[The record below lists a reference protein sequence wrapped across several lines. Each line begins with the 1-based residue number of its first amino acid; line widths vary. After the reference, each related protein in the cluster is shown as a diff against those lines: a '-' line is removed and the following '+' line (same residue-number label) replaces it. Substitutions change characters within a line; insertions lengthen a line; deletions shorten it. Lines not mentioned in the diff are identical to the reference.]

1 MNFKFPRAIPVL
13 KKRQFKSIGLALFV
27 VCLSSP
33 VAAQVAVEA
42 HNESIRQVLKRIER
56 SVGCQFF
63 YNDALSSLDKKV
75 TLQLT
80 GQPLETVLD
89 RLFAGTDIT
98 YKKNSDNLIV
108 LTLKATAA
116 PQKGTGRKVQGTV
129 TDAAG
134 IPVIGANI
142 VVAGTTNGT
151 ITDLDGRFSLE
162 VPENASLHVSYIGC
176 LDQDVKVGD
185 RSVLRITL
193 KEDTQKLDE
202 VVVVGYGQQKKVSMT
217 SSVGVIKSDAINLNA
232 KSTVTSLQG
241 LAPGLTIVDY
251 GGAPGRNKTTMR
263 VRGVTSLNDDSNDAL
278 ILVDG
283 IEQRLE
289 DLNPADIENV
299 SILKDASATSIYGS
313 RAANGVILVTTKR
326 GKSGKVQVN
335 YTYYYGFQKA
345 MNNPKHMDTETYMRQ
360 QIVAYQNA
368 GKTGDQIPYDEAYI
382 QEWKQAT
389 DREKYPYA
397 NVWQEAVFRTAPQQ
411 NHSFAVSGGGE
422 KFRGLMSVRYYK
434 QDGIIPNFES
444 DTKDFRVNTDFNP
457 FEGLTLSLDA
467 NYRSTYA
474 LQPSE
479 AGEVFRTIYHASQ
492 FTVPVYGDGS
502 YGLSKQGNNP
512 LAYAT
517 MSGDDKKWK
526 DLFVGNLK
534 ASYVF
539 KDFTTTF
546 QYALR
551 YANNKDKVFKDAYTL
566 VDKEYPSRKKVVDRN
581 NLVEKREDIRES
593 TLNATLNYAKT
604 LGKHTVSAMAGY
616 SLIRNKQSNLE
627 AERSDFY
634 NNDVPS
640 MDMGGESSMKNK
652 GHDEEF
658 GLQSYFMR
666 GNYNFKD
673 TYLFEANIRYDG
685 SSRFT
690 GDNQYSFFP
699 SFSAGWRLSNEGFWD
714 GLRDIFSHVKIRG
727 SWGKTGNQ
735 TCKLYSFYDAYT
747 SNSYTFGG
755 DIVNGYAQK
764 TFANRDLKWE
774 TTTQTDIG
782 LDLGFFNNRL
792 TLEAEYYYKRTDGI
806 LMELTI
812 PATVGLDAPFQNA
825 GVVDNKGFE
834 LSIGYHGG
842 DKFQYHLNF
851 NLSNNWNKVVSMAGS
866 RPIIDGSN
874 SETFRIKGEGYPV
887 NAIWGYKTDGLYQS
901 WDEIKQGPVLDANT
915 KPGDVRYVDTDK
927 NGTIDADDRVY
938 LGTEL
943 PRFPFAL
950 SGSFVY
956 RDFDLSVLFQGVIH
970 AETRVS
976 GAFAEFG
983 NYEGFVLNTFKDYWT
998 EENTGAKWPRP
1009 QKQCDYNSNCSD
1021 FWVKNCGYLRLKN
1034 LEIGYTIP
1042 QAITR
1047 KFYIDRLRFYVS
1059 GTNLLTFS
1067 PIREFGLDPEF
1078 VSGRGNYYPQTAVY
1092 TLGVNVSF

>member
-1 MNFKFPRAIPVL
+1 MNFKFPRAFCAL
-13 KKRQFKSIGLALFV
+13 KKRQFKSTGFVLLALF
-27 VCLSSP
+27 LSASLS
-33 VAAQVAVEA
+33 AQVGI
-42 HNESIRQVLKRIER
+42 NIQNQSIREALKLIEQ
-56 SVGCQFF
+56 SAGCRFF
-63 YNDALSSLDKKV
+63 YNDDLSSLDKKV
-75 TLQLT
+75 SLHLT
-80 GQPLETVLD
+80 DQPLETVLD
-89 RLFAGTDIT
+89 QLFADTGIT
-98 YKKNSDNLIV
+98 YRRDKNNLIV
-108 LTLKATAA
+108 LTLQAAAYLLQKTDREVKGIVVDATD
-116 PQKGTGRKVQGTV
+116 Q
-129 TDAAG
+129 
-134 IPVIGANI
+134 PVIGANI
-142 VVAGTTNGT
+142 VAVGTTNGT
-151 ITDLDGRFSLE
+151 ITGLDGRFSLE
-162 VPENASLHVSYIGC
+162 VPEDALLHVSYIGY
-176 LDQDVKVGD
+176 LDQDVRVGTN
-185 RSVLRITL
+185 SFLHIIL
-193 KEDTQKLDE
+193 KEDTQTLEE

-217 SSVGVIKSDAINLNA
+217 SSVGVIKSEAINLTA

-251 GGAPGRNKTTMR
+251 GGAPGRNTTTMR
-263 VRGVTSLNDDSNDAL
+263 VRGVTSLNDDSNNAL

-283 IEQRLE
+283 IEQRLD
-289 DLNPADIENV
+289 DLNPADIENI

-326 GKSGKVQVN
+326 GKIGKVQVN
-335 YTYYYGFQKA
+335 YNYYYGFQKA
-345 MNNPKHMDTETYMRQ
+345 MNNPKHMESETYMRQ
-360 QIVAYQNA
+360 QIVAYRNA
-368 GKTGDQIPYDEAYI
+368 GKSDDQIPYDEAYI
-382 QEWKQAT
+382 REWKNTA

-411 NHSFAVSGGGE
+411 NHSFSVSGGSE
-422 KFRGLMSVRYYK
+422 KFKGLMSVRYYR
-434 QDGIIPNFES
+434 QDGIIPHFES
-444 DTKDFRVNTDFNP
+444 DTKDFRVNTDFHP
-457 FEGLTLSLDA
+457 LRGLTFALDA

-474 LQPSE
+474 LQPKE
-479 AGEVFRTIYHASQ
+479 AAEVFRTIYHASQ
-492 FTVPVYGDGS
+492 FTVPVYSDGS

-512 LAYAT
+512 LMYAT

-534 ASYVF
+534 ASYAY
-539 KDFTTTF
+539 KDFTAHF

-551 YANNKDKVFKDAYTL
+551 YANNKDKLFKDAYTL
-566 VDKEYPSRKKVVDRN
+566 ADREYPARKKIVDRN
-581 NLVEKREDIRES
+581 NLLEKREDIHES
-593 TLNATLNYAKT
+593 TLNATLTYAKEWR
-604 LGKHTVSAMAGY
+604 KHRVSAMAGY
-616 SLIRNKQSNLE
+616 SLIRNKTAYLE

-652 GHDEEF
+652 GHDNEF

-666 GNYNFKD
+666 GNYNFND
-673 TYLFEANIRYDG
+673 TYLFEANLRYDG

-699 SFSAGWRLSNEGFWD
+699 SFSAGWRISNEPFWE
-714 GLRDIFSHVKIRG
+714 GLKAIFPHVKIRG

-735 TCKLYSFYDAYT
+735 TCDLYSFYDAY
-747 SNSYTFGG
+747 SSKSYTFGG
-755 DIVNGYAQK
+755 NIVNGYAQT
-764 TFANRDLKWE
+764 TFANKDLKWE

-792 TLEAEYYYKRTDGI
+792 TVEAEYYYKRTDGI
-806 LMELTI
+806 LMELTV
-812 PATVGLDAPFQNA
+812 PATVGLDPPFQNA

-834 LSIGYHGG
+834 LSIGYRGG
-842 DKFQYHLNF
+842 SAFQYHVNF

-866 RPIIDGSN
+866 RPIIEGSN
-874 SETFRIKGEGYPV
+874 AETFRIKTEGYPV
-887 NAIWGYKTDGLYQS
+887 NALWGYRTDGLYQS
-901 WDEIKQGPVLDANT
+901 WDEIQKGPVLDANT
-915 KPGDVRYVDTDK
+915 QPGDVKYVDIDR

-943 PRFPFAL
+943 PRFPFAF
-950 SGSFVY
+950 SANFIW
-956 RDFDLSVLFQGVIH
+956 RDIDLTFLFQGVIH
-970 AETRVS
+970 AETRIS

-983 NYEGFVLNTFKDYWT
+983 NYEGFVLDTFKDYWT
-998 EENTGAKWPRP
+998 EENTGARWPRP

-1034 LEIGYTIP
+1034 LEIGYTLP
-1042 QAITR
+1042 QPLTR
-1047 KFYIDRLRFYVS
+1047 QFYIDRLRFYVS

>member
-1 MNFKFPRAIPVL
+1 MNFKFARTIQVL
-13 KKRQFKSIGLALFV
+13 KKRQFKSIKLALFILLV
-27 VCLSSP
+27 SP
-33 VAAQVAVEA
+33 SLFAQVTVSVQ
-42 HNESIRQVLKRIER
+42 NQSIRQTIKTIE
-56 SVGCQFF
+56 STTDYQFF
-63 YNDALSSLDKKV
+63 YNDALSSLDNKV
-75 TLQLT
+75 SLSVTNE
-80 GQPLETVLD
+80 PIEAVLD
-89 RLFAGTDIT
+89 KLFANTDIT
-98 YKKNSDNLIV
+98 YKKDNNNLIV
-108 LTLKATAA
+108 LTLKATSNQ
-116 PQKGTGRKVQGTV
+116 QKGTERKVKGSV
-129 TDAAG
+129 VDASG

-151 ITDLDGRFSLE
+151 ITDIDGNFSLE
-162 VPENASLHVSYIGC
+162 VPENAALHVSYIGY
-176 LDQDVKVGD
+176 LDQDIKVGNN
-185 RSVLRITL
+185 SVLNITL

-251 GGAPGRNKTTMR
+251 GGAPGRNTTTMR

-289 DLNPADIENV
+289 DLNPADIENI

-326 GKSGKVQVN
+326 GKSGKVQIN
-335 YTYYYGFQKA
+335 YNYYYGFQKA
-345 MNNPKHMDTETYMRQ
+345 MNNPKHMESEAYMRQ

-368 GKTGDQIPYDEAYI
+368 GKTGDQIPYNEEYI
-382 QEWKQAT
+382 QEWKNAT

-397 NVWQEAVFRTAPQQ
+397 NVWQDVLFETAPQQ
-411 NHSFAVSGGGE
+411 NHSFSVSGGSE
-422 KFRGLMSVRYYK
+422 KFKGLMSVRYYK

-444 DTKDFRVNTDFNP
+444 NTKDFRVNTDFNP
-457 FEGLTLSLDA
+457 LQGLTLSLDA
-467 NYRSTYA
+467 DYRSTYS

-492 FTVPVYGDGS
+492 FTTPVYSDGS

-512 LAYAT
+512 LMYAT

-534 ASYVF
+534 ASYTF
-539 KDFTTTF
+539 KDFTANF

-551 YANNKDKVFKDAYTL
+551 YANNKDKIFKNAYTL
-566 VDKEYPSRKKVVDRN
+566 IDKEYPSRQKKVDRN
-581 NLVEKREDIRES
+581 NLLEKREDIRES

-604 LGKHTVSAMAGY
+604 FGKHSVSGMAGY
-616 SLIRNKQSNLE
+616 SLIQNKTSYLE

-640 MDMGGESSMKNK
+640 MNMGGESSMKNK
-652 GHDEEF
+652 GYDNEF

-666 GNYNFKD
+666 GNYNFDDK
-673 TYLFEANIRYDG
+673 YLLEANIRYDG

-699 SFSAGWRLSNEGFWD
+699 SFSAGWRLSNESFWD
-714 GLRDIFSHVKIRG
+714 GLRDLFSNVKIRG

-735 TCKLYSFYDAYT
+735 TCGLYSFYDSY
-747 SNSYTFGG
+747 SSKSYTFGG
-755 DIVNGYAQK
+755 NIVNGYAQT
-764 TFANRDLKWE
+764 TFANKDLKWE

-782 LDLGFFNNRL
+782 LDLGFLNNQL
-792 TLEAEYYYKRTDGI
+792 TVEAEYYYKRTDGI

-834 LSIGYHGG
+834 ISVGYHGG
-842 DKFQYHLNF
+842 NKFQYNLNF
-851 NLSNNWNKVVSMAGS
+851 NISNNWNKVVSMAGS
-866 RPIIDGSN
+866 SPIITGSN

-901 WDEIKQGPVLDANT
+901 WDEIKAGPVLDANT
-915 KPGDVRYVDTDK
+915 KPGDVKYVDTDQNK
-927 NGTIDADDRVY
+927 TIDADDRVY

-943 PRFPFAL
+943 PRFPFAF
-950 SGSFVY
+950 SGSFKY
-956 RDFDLSVLFQGVIH
+956 NNFDLSILLQGVMH

-983 NYEGFVLNTFKDYWT
+983 NYEGFVLDTFKDYWT

-1042 QAITR
+1042 QAITQ
-1047 KFYIDRLRFYVS
+1047 KYYIDRLRFYVS